1 MSGSLYDR
9 KKQFEEK
16 ALEAYKNKDYA
27 AAYDATLKAAK
38 LTMELRDQCT
48 GAMYDAYEKDAMS
61 LVTLAESL
69 QQKTKSLKNS
79 VTGNDDGSEETP
91 KGSLAERPDV
101 RLDDVAGMEDVKD
114 QIRLRM
120 IEPLKRPDEAKK
132 HGLKLGG
139 GILLY
144 GPPGTGKTFIAK
156 AVAGELNLPFYTIT
170 PADVFG
176 MYVGE
181 SPKNIKAIFEK
192 ARENPLSVLFIDELE
207 SIVKKKDGNIHET
220 THQVINV
227 LLQELDGINSANKNP
242 ILLIGATNTP
252 WNIEEAFLRSGRFD
266 VKAYVGM
273 PDKEAR
279 RKIIQNSLKKVEYP
293 VDQDAIDYIVEE
305 TEDFSGADL
314 TGIIELARQMA
325 FDNHLTRY
333 TKDLLEKAR
342 KKALPSCCA
351 ETAKKIEEWEESM
364 GIVRDKKKK

>member
-1 MSGSLYDR
+1 MFPGVYRNNQGHS
-9 KKQFEEK
+9 
-16 ALEAYKNKDYA
+16 
-27 AAYDATLKAAK
+27 
-38 LTMELRDQCT
+38 EL
-48 GAMYDAYEKDAMS
+48 
-61 LVTLAESL
+61 VAEM
-69 QQKTKSLKNS
+69 
-79 VTGNDDGSEETP
+79 
-91 KGSLAERPDV
+91 A
-101 RLDDVAGMEDVKD
+101 
-114 QIRLRM
+114 
-120 IEPLKRPDEAKK
+120 
-132 HGLKLGG
+132 
-139 GILLY
+139 
-144 GPPGTGKTFIAK
+144 
-156 AVAGELNLPFYTIT
+156 
-170 PADVFG
+170 
-176 MYVGE
+176 
-181 SPKNIKAIFEK
+181 PKNIKAIFEK

-342 KKALPSCCA
+342 KKAIPSCCA
-351 ETAKKIEEWEESM
+351 ETAQKIEEWEESM